1 MELKNFF
8 NTELKCSICGK
19 TLKSGDEITAYL
31 TLPSEKKMPVGRM
44 DKVLSKHSDKVCC
57 KKCSE

>member
-1 MELKNFF
+1 MGLKNFF

-31 TLPSEKKMPVGRM
+31 TLPSEKKMPCG
-44 DKVLSKHSDKVCC
+44 
-57 KKCSE
+57 ENG

>member
-1 MELKNFF
+1 MLYLRKNI
-8 NTELKCSICGK
+8 KIR
-19 TLKSGDEITAYL
+19 DEITAYL

-57 KKCSE
+57 KVCSE